1 MFYVNMC
8 FNDTFCFSV
17 GNFLIWRL
25 YSAGIEGG
33 RQKDFSVGLNYY
45 LNKHIAIKLNY
56 SYFLPGANVKVIDKN
71 DFSVLQ
77 GRFQFIF

>member
-1 MFYVNMC
+1 MIPLRELKEE
-8 FNDTFCFSV
+8 T
-17 GNFLIWRL
+17 G
-25 YSAGIEGG
+25 AEPE
-33 RQKDFSVGLNYY
+33 
-45 LNKHIAIKLNY
+45 NKHIAIKLNY